1 MEVNPSANTAAP
13 AKVNT
18 DNQTNIYGNVR
29 SQGMLTV
36 RPPEQ
41 TQISKESGTDEKQ
54 NRELIEKKLE
64 QAVEKL
70 NKMAELFDFKLQFRV
85 HKETQRII
93 SKVIE
98 PDSGKVLK
106 EIPSEKILDMISK
119 LEEMAG
125 LIIDEYV

>member
-1 MEVNPSANTAAP
+1 MEVKPCGYAAAP

-18 DNQTNIYGNVR
+18 DNQTDIYANVK

-36 RPPEQ
+36 QPLEQ
-41 TQISKESGTDEKQ
+41 TQLTKEPGTDEQQ

-70 NKMAELFDFKLQFRV
+70 NKMADLFDFKLKFRV
-85 HKETQRII
+85 HKETQRVITKI
-93 SKVIE
+93 IE

-106 EIPSEKILDMISK
+106 EIPSEKILDMIAK
-119 LEEMAG
+119 MEEMAG